1 MSPLEFVDAVKQGTS
16 DAAVVGTVSSLEQP
30 SGRRPAKELLRRSTW
45 YRQLSERDQNFVRDA
60 LREAAEMT
68 VFEFFCIL
76 DGVSAIEN
84 GPTKGELQL
93 YFVKAGERVRLNPSD
108 ESLHDLFNA
117 QRTEQR
123 RAAE

>member
-1 MSPLEFVDAVKQGTS
+1 
-16 DAAVVGTVSSLEQP
+16 
-30 SGRRPAKELLRRSTW
+30 
-45 YRQLSERDQNFVRDA
+45 
-60 LREAAEMT
+60 MT